1 VKPQRVLTL
10 VHRHLVPPTDIAG
23 IDLATAPWKTEHDV
37 IESLRTRGHEVLPL
51 GVQDDLGVVRSAIET
66 WKPTIVF
73 NLLESFDDVTT
84 FDMNVVSYLELM
96 KVPYTGCNPRG
107 LLIARDKA
115 LSKQLLAYHRIP
127 FPEFMVFRRN
137 KAIRIPPHMQFPVIV
152 KSLTYEASVG
162 ISQASVVNDVEKL
175 RKRVEFIHESVGS
188 DAIAER
194 YIDGRELYVGVLGN
208 DRIRVFPVWEMTFEG
223 MIEGDNWPIATERV
237 KWNPKYQ
244 TKHGIQTNAAQHL
257 PEGFER
263 GFRAELVLE
272 AGFETVTG
280 EKTDQRIVF
289 VKRRHERVRFKN
301 QRARRDASNPVE
313 HLDRRPQVVE
323 DAEEEDEIERPQGGR
338 IDILRRASLML
349 DFGLEHL
356 VRQ

>member
-1 VKPQRVLTL
+1 MKPQRVLTL

-257 PEGFER
+257 PEGAIDQIQR
-263 GFRAELVLE
+263 LVRRIYRTLALTGYARVDLRMDASGKVFFLE
-272 AGFETVTG
+272 ANPNPQIAHGEDFAESAERSGLKYEALLERILALGLAWRPGTV
-280 EKTDQRIVF
+280 
-289 VKRRHERVRFKN
+289 
-301 QRARRDASNPVE
+301 
-313 HLDRRPQVVE
+313 
-323 DAEEEDEIERPQGGR
+323 
-338 IDILRRASLML
+338 
-349 DFGLEHL
+349 
-356 VRQ
+356 